1 MTTEMMPTVMG
12 LPVEFGAGLKV
23 MQPNMTGTDAVPLID
38 GQTAGILQAINS
50 FTIKQ
55 RVRWGEAIT
64 QGCIEQSNVYDIY
77 DATNGNHV
85 FVAVERSED
94 CARCCC
100 APTHSLFVEIKTT
113 AGMQGVEGMDRGQL
127 MGFQTAMTM
136 EREGCF
142 NKPFLGCCIC
152 SDMCKNDMYLHA
164 GALDPSIEVGQA
176 GATHDKC
183 IGHTTQPKCG
193 GFFTPTINIMDRAAG
208 QGEFSALAKVE
219 GPCFFGGCSELC
231 CDSQWNVSR
240 MTPETWD
247 EKINLGDMAI
257 ITKKKPDGMASA
269 LREMATDSDTFTMEF
284 KPEAQLTPQQK
295 ATMIASLLLVDYM
308 FFEQDN
314 GMLSCNSGTVK
325 ITLCETYCCGSL
337 CPWNITLGGQGGEGG
352 GAAPT
357 SKDTSR

>member
-1 MTTEMMPTVMG
+1 
-12 LPVEFGAGLKV
+12 
-23 MQPNMTGTDAVPLID
+23 
-38 GQTAGILQAINS
+38 
-50 FTIKQ
+50 
-55 RVRWGEAIT
+55 
-64 QGCIEQSNVYDIY
+64 
-77 DATNGNHV
+77 
-85 FVAVERSED
+85 
-94 CARCCC
+94 
-100 APTHSLFVEIKTT
+100 
-113 AGMQGVEGMDRGQL
+113 MQGVEGMGRDQL

-142 NKPFLGCCIC
+142 SKPFLACCIC

-164 GALDPSIEVGQA
+164 GALDPSIEVGKA

-257 ITKKKPDGMASA
+257 ITKKKPGSLAST

-314 GMLSCNSGTVK
+314 GMLSCEGGKVK

-337 CPWNITLGGQGGEGG
+337 CPWNISIPGSSQSGDGDGGGGGDCGGE
-352 GAAPT
+352 
-357 SKDTSR
+357 

>member
-1 MTTEMMPTVMG
+1 MNTEMPVAIGT
-12 LPVEFGAGLKV
+12 PVEFGAGLKV
-23 MQPNMTGTDAVPLID
+23 MPANLSGTDAVPLID
-38 GQTAGILQAINS
+38 GATAGILASVNS

-55 RVRWGEAIT
+55 RVRWGEALT

-77 DATNGNHV
+77 DTANGNHI

-100 APTHSLFVEIKTT
+100 APGHSLFVEIKTT
-113 AGMQGVEGMDRGQL
+113 AGMQGVHGIPRDQL
-127 MGFQTAMTM
+127 AAMATSMTM

-142 NKPFLGCCIC
+142 SKPCLGCCIC
-152 SDMCKNDMYLHA
+152 SDSCKNDMYLHA
-164 GALDPSIEVGQA
+164 GALSPEVEAGKA
-176 GATHDKC
+176 GAAYDKC
-183 IGHTTQPKCG
+183 IGLSTQPKCG
-193 GFFTPTINIMDRAAG
+193 GYFTPTINIMDRAAG
-208 QGEFSALAKVE
+208 PGEFSALSKVE

-231 CDSQWNVSR
+231 FDSTWNVSR
-240 MTPETWD
+240 MTPETW
-247 EKINLGDMAI
+247 EQKINQGDMAI
-257 ITKKKPDGMASA
+257 ITKKKPDGMSSA
-269 LREMATDSDTFTMEF
+269 LREAFTDSDTFTMEF

-314 GMLSCNSGTVK
+314 GMLSCEGGKLK

-337 CPWNITLGGQGGEGG
+337 CPWNITISSQGGDG